1 MSSSD
6 PDMQQDKETLEHLL
20 GVVVESREKRCQQVR
35 DDAHQ
40 QAAEIIK
47 QAYSKGRTRMHHHI
61 EALREKYRSRVS
73 SANARN
79 QTLLRKQ
86 HHKEE
91 RAILDVAWPQL
102 REAMLALWKDPDSR
116 RTWLEAAIA
125 SASSRLKQQDWH
137 IEHPQDLSEADVK
150 WIEHMHIDG
159 KGRAARLVASGDID
173 AGIRIIVNGT
183 VIDATLEGLLK
194 QKTAIEATLIAR
206 IKRGAPSHE

>member
-35 DDAHQ
+35 DDAYQ
-40 QAAEIIK
+40 QAKEITK
-47 QAYSKGRTRMHHHI
+47 LAHTKGRTRMHHHI
-61 EALREKYRSRVS
+61 VALREKYRLRVS

-79 QTLLRKQ
+79 QTLLRQQ

-102 REAMLALWKDPDSR
+102 REAMLTLWKHPDSR
-116 RTWLEAAIA
+116 RNWLEAAIA
-125 SASSRLKQQDWH
+125 SASSRLKLQGWH
-137 IEHPQDLSEADVK
+137 IEHPQDLSEADIK
-150 WIEHMHIDG
+150 WIEHTHIHG
-159 KGRAARLVASGDID
+159 KGGAARLVASDDID
-173 AGIRIIVNGT
+173 AGIRIVLNGT

-194 QKTAIEATLIAR
+194 QKTAIEATMLAR
-206 IKRGAPSHE
+206 IKHGSASHE

>member
-6 PDMQQDKETLEHLL
+6 PDMQQDTETLEHLL

-47 QAYSKGRTRMHHHI
+47 LAHSKGRMRMHHHI
-61 EALREKYRSRVS
+61 EALREKYRTRVS

-102 REAMLALWKDPDSR
+102 REAMLALWKHPDSR
-116 RTWLEAAIA
+116 RIWLEAAIA
-125 SASSRLKQQDWH
+125 SASSRLKHQDWH
-137 IEHPQDLSEADVK
+137 IEHPQDLSEADIK
-150 WIEHMHIDG
+150 WIMHTHIHG
-159 KGRAARLVASGDID
+159 KGDAARLVASGDID
-173 AGIRIIVNGT
+173 AGIRIVLNGT
-183 VIDATLEGLLK
+183 VIDATLNGLLK
-194 QKTAIEATLIAR
+194 QKTAIEAILIAR
-206 IKRGAPSHE
+206 IKQGAASHE

>member
-20 GVVVESREKRCQQVR
+20 GVVVESREKRCKQLR
-35 DDAHQ
+35 DDAHR
-40 QAAEIIK
+40 QASEIIK

-61 EALREKYRSRVS
+61 DALREKYRSRVS

-91 RAILDVAWPQL
+91 RAILDVAWPHL

-137 IEHPQDLSEADVK
+137 IEHPQDMSDADVK
-150 WIEHMHIDG
+150 WIEHTHIHG
-159 KGRAARLVASGDID
+159 RGRAGRLVASGDID
-173 AGIRIIVNGT
+173 AGIRIVLNGT

-206 IKRGAPSHE
+206 IKQGAASHE

>member
-20 GVVVESREKRCQQVR
+20 GVVVESREKRCQQLR
-35 DDAHQ
+35 DDAHR

-61 EALREKYRSRVS
+61 DALREKYRSRVS

-102 REAMLALWKDPDSR
+102 REAMLALWKHPDSR
-116 RTWLEAAIA
+116 RSWLEAAIA

-137 IEHPQDLSEADVK
+137 IEHPQDMSDADVK
-150 WIEHMHIDG
+150 WIRQTHIHG
-159 KGRAARLVASGDID
+159 KGGAARLVASGDID
-173 AGIRIIVNGT
+173 AGIRIVLNGT

-206 IKRGAPSHE
+206 IKQGAASHE

>member
-6 PDMQQDKETLEHLL
+6 SDMQQDTETLEHLL

-73 SANARN
+73 SVNARN

-116 RTWLEAAIA
+116 RTWLEAVSYTHLTLPTTIPSCCSRWWA
-125 SASSRLKQQDWH
+125 S
-137 IEHPQDLSEADVK
+137 E
-150 WIEHMHIDG
+150 
-159 KGRAARLVASGDID
+159 
-173 AGIRIIVNGT
+173 
-183 VIDATLEGLLK
+183 
-194 QKTAIEATLIAR
+194 
-206 IKRGAPSHE
+206 